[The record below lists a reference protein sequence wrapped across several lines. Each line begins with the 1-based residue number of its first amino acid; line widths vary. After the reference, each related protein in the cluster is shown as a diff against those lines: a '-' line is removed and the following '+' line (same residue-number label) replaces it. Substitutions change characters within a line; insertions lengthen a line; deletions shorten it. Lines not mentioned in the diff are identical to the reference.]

1 MVVFDLAFISMGAI
15 PRATQLRTSVPNA
28 AQHDLESYSGPGGSE
43 VQILSP
49 RPFVSKTCIQFLVFR
64 LRRCAVKRAR
74 IDGVTRH
81 ASSREFA
88 VISLGDGRSCV
99 AAGPSE
105 WPNIGE
111 CRVSSTLP
119 LRSYIWAPHGRQ
131 GSKLRTTRIMS
142 IPLIL
147 SGPFSSKI
155 GVFWTASS

>member
-43 VQILSP
+43 VQSSLPDHSFQ
-49 RPFVSKTCIQFLVFR
+49 RLAFNFWCSC

-99 AAGPSE
+99 TAGPSE

-119 LRSYIWAPHGRQ
+119 LRRYIWAPHG
-131 GSKLRTTRIMS
+131 
-142 IPLIL
+142 
-147 SGPFSSKI
+147 
-155 GVFWTASS
+155 

>member
-105 WPNIGE
+105 CEDFLTENQVALRRG
-111 CRVSSTLP
+111 P
-119 LRSYIWAPHGRQ
+119 LTGKKLSQKLVIWKLQRWRTPGR
-131 GSKLRTTRIMS
+131 
-142 IPLIL
+142 PLWHE
-147 SGPFSSKI
+147 KK
-155 GVFWTASS
+155 